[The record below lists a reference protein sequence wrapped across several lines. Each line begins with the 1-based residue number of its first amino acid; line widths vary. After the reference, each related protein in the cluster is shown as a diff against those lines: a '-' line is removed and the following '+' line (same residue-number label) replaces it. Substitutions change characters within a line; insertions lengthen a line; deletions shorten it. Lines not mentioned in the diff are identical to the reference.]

1 MNLNYKNMI
10 EQTLEF
16 LSKKYNFSH
25 SKHNILTYICEAK
38 RYYSD
43 WEEDG
48 GILIIEYHPERS
60 IANGRYYILHCL
72 SVSLQGDIN
81 PMNLTGYSRCAE
93 PIKK

>member
-38 RYYSD
+38 RY
-43 WEEDG
+43 
-48 GILIIEYHPERS
+48 
-60 IANGRYYILHCL
+60 
-72 SVSLQGDIN
+72 
-81 PMNLTGYSRCAE
+81 
-93 PIKK
+93 